1 MNSNVWFPYKKR
13 GDGNFDYKLFCF
25 NHAGGD
31 SNIFR
36 DWIDFDESIEVMP
49 IEIPGR
55 RKRMGE
61 KCSVDFA
68 KLVDDIARE
77 VILNAKSDRVF
88 IYGHSLG
95 AILAFE
101 LAVVLEKDYSKKV
114 EGLFVAGRHAPTDE
128 DPSPY
133 RTTMGVNGLKSEL
146 LRLGDTPEQLLDNKP
161 FMDFYL
167 PIIYSDYKLAE
178 DYSYGGEVVNCP
190 IYAMCG
196 KRDLLANFEMMKN
209 WQQFTKKT
217 FVLKDFEGGHFFA
230 YDESSKDVKNFIIKN
245 IKDSA

>member
-95 AILAFE
+95 AILAFK

-114 EGLFVAGRHAPTDE
+114 EGL
-128 DPSPY
+128 
-133 RTTMGVNGLKSEL
+133 
-146 LRLGDTPEQLLDNKP
+146 
-161 FMDFYL
+161 
-167 PIIYSDYKLAE
+167 
-178 DYSYGGEVVNCP
+178 
-190 IYAMCG
+190 
-196 KRDLLANFEMMKN
+196 
-209 WQQFTKKT
+209 
-217 FVLKDFEGGHFFA
+217 
-230 YDESSKDVKNFIIKN
+230 
-245 IKDSA
+245 